1 MFCSS
6 RNRHAFH
13 EWLFFFFFLEGG
25 EGYFFTGLLQKAIH
39 SDVENMIKVFKYY

>member
-1 MFCSS
+1 MHFM
-6 RNRHAFH
+6 NG
-13 EWLFFFFFLEGG
+13 FFFFFLEGG